1 MVEGPIELRV
11 HGVSGTPPEAMLDHP
26 HVRRCAGD
34 DEAGFYRRRYPDG
47 LTPPGA
53 DRLEAYSWGGLTS
66 GSSLRVL
73 WLLLLPFTLV
83 NVSHFMQPR
92 ELPAGDRRRR
102 LLEAVLRLLAL
113 SLTLTLVLSVAGV
126 AMDLAAWQC
135 PAASA
140 TCSDR
145 QVFLRFLG
153 QGFWHQPGRRVALAA
168 LVPTALVWL
177 LWYFGTRTWRGNE
190 QVTRPQGTIL
200 AAPLPLQRR
209 ELWNGGEP
217 VRRLRRVHVAAAL
230 AVVAALVTF
239 PARQHLAAG
248 RAWSGPG
255 PLLGWLLL
263 AGTAVV
269 LAVAV
274 VTVLLSRTARR
285 PLPVG
290 PVDSGGRPIPPLPVD
305 CGGRRIPP
313 LPVDSGETHTPPS
326 ATLPGRGPN
335 NWGRGC
341 GLPRSR

>member
-1 MVEGPIELRV
+1 MVEGPTELRV
-11 HGVSGTPPEAMLDHP
+11 HGVSGTPPEAMLDQP

-53 DRLEAYSWGGLTS
+53 DRLEAYSWGWLTS
-66 GSSLRVL
+66 GSPLRVL

-83 NVSHFMQPR
+83 NVGHFMQPR

-102 LLEAVLRLLAL
+102 LLEAVLRLLA
-113 SLTLTLVLSVAGV
+113 SGHGPGR
-126 AMDLAAWQC
+126 LAV
-135 PAASA
+135 PAARA

-190 QVTRPQGTIL
+190 QVTRLQGMIL
-200 AAPLPLQRR
+200 AA
-209 ELWNGGEP
+209 
-217 VRRLRRVHVAAAL
+217 
-230 AVVAALVTF
+230 
-239 PARQHLAAG
+239 
-248 RAWSGPG
+248 

-290 PVDSGGRPIPPLPVD
+290 PVDGGGRPIPPLPVD
-305 CGGRRIPP
+305 GGGRPDPP
-313 LPVDSGETHTPPS
+313 CLWMAASLTPRRRLPSQPCCWRPPRPSGAECGQAS
-326 ATLPGRGPN
+326 AARWSCAPGG
-335 NWGRGC
+335 
-341 GLPRSR
+341 